1 MPKSLSIS
9 LLGHWL
15 VLCGVWG
22 MLRNYIKT
30 AFRNFRKQKI
40 FSVLNLLGLTVGLA
54 TVLLITLYIVNEFSY
69 DRYNVSADRIYRVN
83 PHFRF
88 AGEELHEKIVPADL
102 GPAMKRDYPV
112 IENFVRFNNIGP
124 ANVRK
129 GDAFVTEPRTCWADS
144 SFFAVFTLPLA
155 AGDPKTALTQVRT
168 VVISETMARRHFG
181 GLQPSEILGKTLAI
195 DDTTLWKITGV
206 MRDMPALSHFHFDLI
221 RSLCT
226 QQDSRQVNWL
236 NNDWETYLE
245 VRPGTTEAE
254 LDRDLTAATR
264 KYADPIIRQAMST
277 SLDEMT
283 KKGDFYRYETIPLIR
298 IHLYSTFPKETEASG
313 NIVYVRMFM
322 IIAVFILLLAC
333 VNFMN
338 LSTARS
344 AGRSREV
351 GVRKV
356 LGSTQHNLVTQFLVE
371 SILYSLGAMVLAFIV
386 ALSVLPF
393 FSRLSGQQLT
403 AATLPWYW
411 LVPAAFVGVLVVG
424 VLAGSYPAF
433 YLSRFQPIQVLKGKL
448 STGFKG
454 SRLRNVLV
462 VFQFTT
468 AISLLIGSIV
478 IYNQLNFVRNQRL
491 GYDRS
496 QVLLIQHTSGMGEH
510 LLAFKNAVTKL
521 PGVRAVT
528 TASSF
533 PTSNLSEA
541 DLWFLDAGRTRSF
554 GPERWTTDAGYI
566 DAMGMTMASG
576 RPFRPEMK
584 TDSDGVLINQTMA
597 RLLGTTDPVG
607 KTLYHPG
614 DQGKLVPFH
623 IVGVVKDFH
632 SVTLH
637 EATRPLVMTLAPYGD
652 YTGIRLST
660 NNIAATVD
668 QVRRLYTQYAEN
680 MPFDY
685 SFMDDDFNKLYA
697 ADTRV
702 GQVIAVFTGLA
713 LLVACLGLF
722 GLVSFAAEQRNKE
735 MSIRKVL
742 GANVSDIIT
751 LLARDFVLL
760 IGVSLVIAFPLA
772 WYGMHRWLESF
783 VYRTPLGV
791 STFALATLFIL
802 AAIALTI
809 SYQAFRSAVS
819 RPVDSLKAE

>member
-1 MPKSLSIS
+1 
-9 LLGHWL
+9 
-15 VLCGVWG
+15 

-40 FSVLNLLGLTVGLA
+40 FSALNLFGLTVGLA
-54 TVLLITLYIVNEFSY
+54 TVLLITLYVVNEFSY
-69 DRYNVSADRIYRVN
+69 DQYNVSANRIYRVN
-83 PHFRF
+83 PHFRI
-88 AGEELHEKIVPADL
+88 AGEELREKIVPADL

-112 IENFVRFNNIGP
+112 VENFVRFNNIGP
-124 ANVRK
+124 AKVRK

-144 SFFAVFTLPLA
+144 SFFSVFTLPLA
-155 AGDPKTALTQVRT
+155 AGDPKSALTQVRS
-168 VVISETMARRHFG
+168 VVISESMARRHFG
-181 GLQPSEILGKTLAI
+181 ALQPSEILGKTLAI

-206 MRDMPALSHFHFDLI
+206 MRDMPALSHLHFDLI
-221 RSLCT
+221 RSMVT
-226 QQDSRQVNWL
+226 QEDSRQFNWM
-236 NNDWETYLE
+236 NNDWETYLL
-245 VRPGTTEAE
+245 VRPGTSEAE

-264 KYADPIIRQAMST
+264 KYAEPTIRQAMHT
-277 SLDEMT
+277 SFEEMA
-283 KKGDFYRYETIPLIR
+283 KKGDFYRYETIPLTR
-298 IHLYSTFPKETEASG
+298 IHLYSTLPLEIEPSG

-356 LGSTQHNLVTQFLVE
+356 LGSSRSSLVMQFLVE
-371 SILYSLGAMVLAFIV
+371 SVLYCLGAMVLAFIV
-386 ALSVLPF
+386 ALAVLPF
-393 FSRLSGQQLT
+393 FSRLSGQRLT

-411 LVPAAFVGVLVVG
+411 LVPAAGVGVLVVG

-448 STGFKG
+448 STGFRG

-468 AISLLIGSIV
+468 AVSLLIGSIV
-478 IYNQLNFVRNQRL
+478 IYDQLNFVRNQRL

-496 QVLLIQHTSGMGEH
+496 QVLLVQHTGQMGEH
-510 LLAFKNAVTKL
+510 LPAFKNAVAQL
-521 PGVRAVT
+521 RGVRAVT
-528 TASSF
+528 SASSF

-541 DLWFLDAGRTRSF
+541 DLWFSDAARTRSF
-554 GPERWTTDAGYI
+554 GPERWNTDAGYI

-597 RLLGTTDPVG
+597 RLMGTTYPVG
-607 KTLYHPG
+607 KILYHPG
-614 DQGKLVPFH
+614 DQGKLTPYHV
-623 IVGVVKDFH
+623 VGVINDFN
-632 SVTLH
+632 SVTVH
-637 EATRPLVMTLAPYGD
+637 QATPPLVMTLAQSGE
-652 YTGIRLST
+652 YTGVRLST

-668 QVRRLYTQYAEN
+668 EVHKLYAQYAGN
-680 MPFDY
+680 APFDY

-702 GQVIAVFTGLA
+702 GQVITVFTGLA

-742 GANVSDIIT
+742 GANVSDIIR

-783 VYRTPLGV
+783 VYRTTFGV
-791 STFALATLFIL
+791 MTFALATLFIL
-802 AAIALTI
+802 GAIAVTI

>member
-1 MPKSLSIS
+1 
-9 LLGHWL
+9 
-15 VLCGVWG
+15 
-22 MLRNYIKT
+22 MLRNYLKT
-30 AFRNFRKQKI
+30 AFRNFRKQKV

-83 PHFRF
+83 PHFRI
-88 AGEELHEKIVPADL
+88 AGEDLREKIVPADL

-112 IENFVRFNNIGP
+112 VENFVRLNNIGP
-124 ANVRK
+124 SNVRK
-129 GDAFVTEPRTCWADS
+129 GDVFVTEPRTCWADS
-144 SFFAVFTLPLA
+144 SFFSVFTLPLI
-155 AGDPKTALTQVRT
+155 AGDPKTALTQVRS

-181 GLQPSEILGKTLAI
+181 AQQPSDIVGKTLAI

-206 MRDMPALSHFHFDLI
+206 MQDMPTLSHLHFDLI

-226 QQDSRQVNWL
+226 QEDSRQVNWL
-236 NNDWETYLE
+236 NNDWETYLL

-254 LDRDLTAATR
+254 LDRDLAAATQ
-264 KYADPIIRQAMST
+264 KYAEPFVRKALST
-277 SLDEMT
+277 TFIEMA
-283 KKGDFYRYETIPLIR
+283 KKGDFYRYETIPLTR
-298 IHLYSTFPKETEASG
+298 IHLYSDLAKETEPSG

-356 LGSTQHNLVTQFLVE
+356 LGSRRSDLVMQFLVE
-371 SILYSLGAMVLAFIV
+371 SILYSGGAMVLAFIA
-386 ALSVLPF
+386 ALSLLPF
-393 FSRLSGQQLT
+393 FSRLSGQHLT
-403 AATLPWYW
+403 TATLPWYW
-411 LVPAAFVGVLVVG
+411 LAPAACIGVLVVG

-448 STGFKG
+448 SAGFKG
-454 SRLRNVLV
+454 SWLRNVLV

-468 AISLLIGSIV
+468 AIALLVGSIV

-496 QVLLIQHTSGMGEH
+496 QLLLVQHTGGMGEH
-510 LLAFKNAVTKL
+510 QLAFKNALAQL

-528 TASSF
+528 MASSF
-533 PTSNLSEA
+533 PTSNISTA
-541 DLWFLDAGRTRSF
+541 DVWFPDAARTRSF
-554 GPERWTTDAGYI
+554 GPERWNTDAGYI

-584 TDSDGVLINQTMA
+584 SDSQGILINQTMA
-597 RLLGTTDPVG
+597 RLLGSADPVG
-607 KTLYHPG
+607 KNLYHPD
-614 DQGKLVPFH
+614 DQGPLVAYH
-623 IVGVVKDFH
+623 ILGVINDFH
-632 SVTLH
+632 SVTIH
-637 EATRPLVMTLAPYGD
+637 EPTPPLIMTLSRYGNFA
-652 YTGIRLST
+652 GIRLST
-660 NNIAATVD
+660 DNVAATVD
-668 QVRRLYTQYAEN
+668 QVRKLYAQYAGN
-680 MPFDY
+680 TPFDY

-702 GQVIAVFTGLA
+702 GQVITTFTALA

-722 GLVSFAAEQRNKE
+722 GLVTFAAEQRNKE

-742 GANVSDIIT
+742 GASVRNIIG
-751 LLARDFVLL
+751 LLARDFLAL
-760 IGVSLVIAFPLA
+760 ILVSLGIAFPLA

-783 VYRTPLGV
+783 VFRTTFGV
-791 STFALATLFIL
+791 LTFAIATLFVI
-802 AAIALTI
+802 AAIAVTI
-809 SYQAFRSAVS
+809 SYQAFRSAMS